1 MLGGWIGAASAGV
14 FVAIGSGDV
23 CIECCIDIAVFPGEL
38 LWAQP
43 DGVHEALPESRPGVE
58 DFGGVVRR
66 VCEAAGRPA
75 FHGVLGGVFCGECGG
90 CRGVGVA
97 EAV

>member
-58 DFGGVVRR
+58 DGGGVVRR
-66 VCEAAGRPA
+66 VCETPGGPA
-75 FHGVLGGVFCGECGG
+75 LHGILGDMFPGKCGG
-90 CRGVGVA
+90 CGDISMA
-97 EAV
+97 EAM